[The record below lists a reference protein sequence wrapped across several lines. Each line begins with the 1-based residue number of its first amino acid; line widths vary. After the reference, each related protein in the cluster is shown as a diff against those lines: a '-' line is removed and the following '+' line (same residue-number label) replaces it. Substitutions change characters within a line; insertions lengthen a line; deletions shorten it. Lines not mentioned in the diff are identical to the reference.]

1 MWCYAFLKKKCKSF
15 LPILLYEPK
24 EGYNG
29 IIPVLLPKSLKYG
42 LGFSE
47 IKRECPGDICRT
59 CNDGPACYRLRLKA
73 EVPEGCYVF
82 LYSN

>member
-1 MWCYAFLKKKCKSF
+1 
-15 LPILLYEPK
+15 LPILLYDPK
-24 EGYNG
+24 EEYNG

-59 CNDGPACYRLRLKA
+59 CNDGPACYRL
-73 EVPEGCYVF
+73 
-82 LYSN
+82 